1 MGWLP
6 PSCAPHHYSKKDSS
20 LLTRGKHLLTL
31 HAECLER
38 LIPAH
43 AGKTPL
49 RAACTR
55 QHRAHP
61 RSHGENHGSCLLG
74 DGVVGS
80 SPLTRG
86 KRRIVA
92 VCSTRVGL
100 IPAHAGKTDCRPIV
114 STLRAA
120 HPRSHGEN
128 TIPAEHPLGGH
139 GSSPLTRGKR
149 ALLRAQRR
157 GRHLI
162 PAHAGK
168 TKRDRVEASRIPAH
182 PRSRG
187 ENHDDNRPREIKQG
201 SSPLTRGKPVRASR
215 CLARLGLI
223 PAHAGKTGV
232 ARYEDICGAAHP
244 RSRGENIVT
253 TGDYD
258 GNLGSSPLTRGK
270 RVPHYRRDRHGG
282 LIPAHAGKTFNAGRF
297 ALICQAHPRSHGE
310 NTTASSATFSAQGSS
325 PLTRGKPGREH
336 HQPVQAGLIPAHAG
350 KTTSEGGPA

>member
-1 MGWLP
+1 MKTHNAARVTHLPGDHSQVGWLP

-139 GSSPLTRGKR
+139 GSSPLTRGKLAAR
-149 ALLRAQRR
+149 QRR
-157 GRHLI
+157 VPQAGFI

-168 TKRDRVEASRIPAH
+168 TSGPWRSWCQWWVY

-187 ENHDDNRPREIKQG
+187 ENVGQHFK
-201 SSPLTRGKPVRASR
+201 RGF
-215 CLARLGLI
+215 
-223 PAHAGKTGV
+223 
-232 ARYEDICGAAHP
+232 IC
-244 RSRGENIVT
+244 
-253 TGDYD
+253 
-258 GNLGSSPLTRGK
+258 GSSPLTRGK
-270 RVPHYRRDRHGG
+270 REAVLLEHAHGR
-282 LIPAHAGKTFNAGRF
+282 LIPAHAGKT
-297 ALICQAHPRSHGE
+297 
-310 NTTASSATFSAQGSS
+310 
-325 PLTRGKPGREH
+325 
-336 HQPVQAGLIPAHAG
+336 
-350 KTTSEGGPA
+350 

>member
-1 MGWLP
+1 MRT
-6 PSCAPHHYSKKDSS
+6 AS
-20 LLTRGKHLLTL
+20 LFQEG
-31 HAECLER
+31 
-38 LIPAH
+38 
-43 AGKTPL
+43 
-49 RAACTR
+49 
-55 QHRAHP
+55 
-61 RSHGENHGSCLLG
+61 
-74 DGVVGS
+74 
-80 SPLTRG
+80 
-86 KRRIVA
+86 
-92 VCSTRVGL
+92 
-100 IPAHAGKTDCRPIV
+100 
-114 STLRAA
+114 
-120 HPRSHGEN
+120 
-128 TIPAEHPLGGH
+128 
-139 GSSPLTRGKR
+139 
-149 ALLRAQRR
+149 
-157 GRHLI
+157 LI